1 MLFMENV
8 LPKVLPEEVVEEE
21 VGGRVDT
28 DEEVARVDDHLDL
41 QDWDLSRK
49 KEKGFITIIIEV
61 VPISVFLT
69 GRNLDPK

>member
-1 MLFMENV
+1 MV
-8 LPKVLPEEVVEEE
+8 PKVLPEEVVEEE

-49 KEKGFITIIIEV
+49 K
-61 VPISVFLT
+61 FL
-69 GRNLDPK
+69 KQ